1 MREINIIEINV
12 MHVIVNC
19 TKHIEIEDPDIIVKD
34 KRLYNKRFDY
44 YEGVDGD
51 YVSFDVKL
59 DNGSIM
65 TIGGTVD
72 GYTNGPYVKLRGRDI
87 PYNAPKKIVQKIS
100 VVSPCEDKDQF
111 KDEMDLALE

>member
-1 MREINIIEINV
+1 

-34 KRLYNKRFDY
+34 KRLYNKRFDC

-72 GYTNGPYVKLRGRDI
+72 GYTV
-87 PYNAPKKIVQKIS
+87 
-100 VVSPCEDKDQF
+100 F
-111 KDEMDLALE
+111 KRQTVLIDGTFCVL

>member
-34 KRLYNKRFDY
+34 KRLYNKRLDC

-65 TIGGTVD
+65 RIRGTVD

-100 VVSPCEDKDQF
+100 VVSQCEDKDQF